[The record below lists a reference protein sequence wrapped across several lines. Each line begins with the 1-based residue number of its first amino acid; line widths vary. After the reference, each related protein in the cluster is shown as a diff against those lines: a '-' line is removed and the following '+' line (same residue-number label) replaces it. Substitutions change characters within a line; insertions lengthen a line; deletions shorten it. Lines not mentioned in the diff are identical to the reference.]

1 MKKLLCIIPL
11 VLLFC
16 FTIACQDKAA
26 MAELEKFRTQAA
38 AEEQNKT
45 LVTKL
50 IEGLNSRSL
59 QMYEEVYAPNCAF
72 YFPSSSATPKSREQD
87 MESSKGNWRA
97 LPDVHW
103 TIEEMVAQ
111 GNMVAARFIAIGTQ
125 QKDWNGIPSTGK
137 KFEIGG
143 IFTVRIENGKVVE
156 QREDADLLGMM
167 QQLGMELKP
176 IAAKKK

>member
-1 MKKLLCIIPL
+1 MKKLLCIVPL

-26 MAELEKFRTQAA
+26 MAELEKYRAQAA
-38 AEEQNKT
+38 VEEQNKT
-45 LVTKL
+45 LVKKA

-87 MESSKGNWRA
+87 VESSKGNWRA
-97 LPDVHW
+97 LPDIHW
-103 TIEEMVAQ
+103 TIEEMAAK

-125 QKDWNGIPSTGK
+125 REDWNGIPSTGK
-137 KFEIGG
+137 KFETGG
-143 IFTVRIENGKVVE
+143 IFTVRIENGKIVE